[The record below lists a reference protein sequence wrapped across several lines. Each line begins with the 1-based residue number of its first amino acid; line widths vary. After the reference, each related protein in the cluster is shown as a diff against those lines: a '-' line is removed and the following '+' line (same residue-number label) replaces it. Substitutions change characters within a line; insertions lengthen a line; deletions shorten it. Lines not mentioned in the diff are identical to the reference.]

1 MIKGTVKFFNNA
13 KGFGFITP
21 DDGGKDVFVPAAT
34 ITQSGSGR
42 LKAGQRVS
50 FETEPDPKGPK
61 AVRLTL
67 LDEPPREVI
76 REVAPREVP
85 KDMARDV
92 APVRDAKPAAAP
104 RPAVTL
110 YHDPADDESA
120 DILDALRDA
129 GHEPR
134 LVDVTLTPP
143 TRDELKRLSL
153 LLREA
158 DQSLVRRY
166 DSLFLELQLDDR
178 FISESEF
185 WQGIAEHPQLIN
197 GPVVA
202 TANKA
207 RLARSVHDVQSF
219 LGQDVP
225 PPPKPKGLSAR
236 MTAMMNGH
244 PVPPPPPKVEV
255 KEIKKAEAPKEAPKP
270 APKIVSEPEAK
281 VKKTPALAKPVSAKP
296 AAKPAAKPV
305 KAVKK
310 AAAKPAA
317 KKAAATAKKAAK
329 KK

>member
-67 LDEPPREVI
+67 LDEPLRD
-76 REVAPREVP
+76 VAPREMP
-85 KDMARDV
+85 KEIARDMP
-92 APVRDAKPAAAP
+92 AVRDTRPVAAP
-104 RPAVTL
+104 RAAVTL

-134 LVDVTLTPP
+134 LVDVIVTPP

-153 LLREA
+153 LLREV

-197 GPVVA
+197 GPVIA

-207 RLARSVHDVQSF
+207 RVARSVHDVQSF

-225 PPPKPKGLSAR
+225 PPPKTKGLSAR

-255 KEIKKAEAPKEAPKP
+255 KEVKKAEKVEAPKP
-270 APKIVSEPEAK
+270 APKIISEPEAK
-281 VKKTPALAKPVSAKP
+281 VKKAPIAAKPVKA
-296 AAKPAAKPV
+296 AAKPVAKPEAKPV

-310 AAAKPAA
+310 AVAKPAA
-317 KKAAATAKKAAK
+317 KKAAAPAKKAVK

>member
-34 ITQSGSGR
+34 ITQSGTPR

-67 LDEPPREVI
+67 LDEPLREMPRDASREVSKEI
-76 REVAPREVP
+76 SREV
-85 KDMARDV
+85 KDTPRDV
-92 APVRDAKPAAAP
+92 ARQPLVPP
-104 RPAVTL
+104 RASVTL
-110 YHDPADDESA
+110 YHDAESDDAGEV
-120 DILDALRDA
+120 LEALRDA
-129 GHEPR
+129 GHDPR
-134 LVDVTLTPP
+134 LVDVAATPP
-143 TRDELKRLSL
+143 TRDELRRLSL

-158 DQSLVRRY
+158 DQSLVRRF
-166 DSLFLELQLDDR
+166 DPLFLELQLDDR

-197 GPVVA
+197 APVVVM
-202 TANKA
+202 ANKA
-207 RLARSVHDVQSF
+207 RLARGADDVRSF

-225 PPPKPKGLSAR
+225 PPPKPKGLSPR
-236 MTAMMNGH
+236 MAAMMNGL
-244 PVPPPPPKVEV
+244 PVPPPPPEEEKP
-255 KEIKKAEAPKEAPKP
+255 KETKKAVSLAPPPEPAASIVAKKEAPALKKP
-270 APKIVSEPEAK
+270 AKAAV
-281 VKKTPALAKPVSAKP
+281 AKPVKKA
-296 AAKPAAKPV
+296 AAKPVV

-310 AAAKPAA
+310 AAPV
-317 KKAAATAKKAAK
+317 KKVVK